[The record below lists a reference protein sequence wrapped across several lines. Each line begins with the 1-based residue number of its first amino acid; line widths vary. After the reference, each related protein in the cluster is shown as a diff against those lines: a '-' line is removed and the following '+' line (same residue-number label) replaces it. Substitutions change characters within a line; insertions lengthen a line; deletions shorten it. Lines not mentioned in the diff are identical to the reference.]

1 MITEDPI
8 EPFNSFTELHVKG
21 FFVTVWFIYQDSS
34 TKNSLHFK
42 KGYSVPYSYPS
53 VKCQC
58 SVAALLFLGDGDTSA
73 A

>member
-8 EPFNSFTELHVKG
+8 EPFNFFTEMQG
-21 FFVTVWFIYQDSS
+21 FFCYCLVNLLGF
-34 TKNSLHFK
+34 TKNSLQFK
-42 KGYSVPYSYPS
+42 KSYSVPYSYPS